1 MSKTPK
7 FQPIKIGKEKMN
19 LSLPIET
26 KEKLIKLREIK
37 QKNASELVVM
47 WVDKEWK
54 AYEKKQSK
62 DKKENA

>member
-19 LSLPIET
+19 LSLPTET

-37 QKNASELVVM
+37 QMNASELVVM

-54 AYEKKQSK
+54 AYEKKQ
-62 DKKENA
+62 KKENA